1 MKLLMMG
8 PQGSGKGTIGVMLSN
23 TLGLPLIAAG
33 ELLRSMSKS
42 DPRYIEAM
50 ALMNEGKLAPF
61 ELLVDLILSRINLD
75 DCRRGY
81 ILDGWARSMENIN
94 FFNPGFDKVILLKI
108 SKETTL
114 KRLSTRRTCN
124 QCSSVFN
131 VVTKPPKVDGVCDNC
146 GGTLV
151 QRADDTE
158 AAITERLAIYDKQT
172 TPVIEF
178 FKKRGTLLEI
188 DGEGTPEEVFNLIMQ
203 KLEVK

>member
-23 TLGLPLIAAG
+23 ALGLPLIAAG

-42 DPRYIEAM
+42 DPRYIEAKT
-50 ALMNEGKLAPF
+50 LMNEGKLAPF

-108 SKETTL
+108 SKNTTL
-114 KRLSTRRTCN
+114 KRLSTRRTCS
-124 QCSSVFN
+124 QCDAVFN
-131 VVTKPPKVDGVCDNC
+131 IISKPSKVEGVCDNC

-158 AAITERLAIYDKQT
+158 AAITERLAIYEKQT
-172 TPVIEF
+172 TPVIEY

-188 DGEGTPEEVFNLIMQ
+188 DAEGTPDEIYKLIME